1 MIMHFFVIALEISKF
16 LAVLAFAIEYRK
28 RKVRNITIYH
38 VRSMQN
44 KMIWGNT
51 LNMMKKYVLY
61 MNRIERN
68 KIFFDVTCHYCRVL
82 QKTQRRGK

>member
-38 VRSMQN
+38 VRS
-44 KMIWGNT
+44 I
-51 LNMMKKYVLY
+51 YV
-61 MNRIERN
+61 E
-68 KIFFDVTCHYCRVL
+68 
-82 QKTQRRGK
+82 